1 MCQKRTFD
9 ETQFAFSSDSFCQ
22 LQSNMPKTALREVR
36 PARLECR
43 LKKPWMIAHG
53 IEFLLV
59 CTTPRGFL
67 DCFNLV

>member
-1 MCQKRTFD
+1 MHDFSPLGDAKPSMA
-9 ETQFAFSSDSFCQ
+9 AFN
-22 LQSNMPKTALREVR
+22 LPPGLKNMPKTALREVR